1 MRMAGQS
8 KRLLVDSVRD
18 LGPQF
23 VNNPHRMV
31 GQDGAYS
38 IPLGGRR
45 VLWYFGD
52 TLIGDRPEESLWY
65 IFGNPVGGQDL
76 SGKGPFDQ
84 MITNTGLILRDRSGR
99 QGLND
104 FSYILNPDGR
114 LKQLVLPL
122 PEEDPEKDRTWC
134 MHGCKLNDKLYLF
147 FMKILMLE
155 EGGDPFPVGFKIIG
169 TGLAVGSDT
178 DFTFERIEH
187 NGTTVLWPNNQPQF
201 AASVLMSDE
210 SDWVYLYGSL
220 QAPDFQYNAYIARVR
235 SDDMERIDT
244 YEYYCGDPEC
254 WSRDVYQ
261 ARVIFSGMPNEMS
274 VSYNAYLGQ
283 YLAVHSLGL
292 SGKIVGRTAPS
303 PWGPWSEAVELWT
316 VETPET
322 PLPYP
327 RLVYAGKEHPELAE
341 DQGRVLY
348 ITYVEF
354 EEYFPHLI
362 EVTLQ

>member
-1 MRMAGQS
+1 MEISDQPCAL
-8 KRLLVDSVRD
+8 KVASVRD

-23 VNNPHRMV
+23 VDNPHRMV

-38 IPLGGRR
+38 IPLGDNR

-52 TLIGDRPEESLWY
+52 TLIGDRPKESLWY

-84 MITNTGLILRDRSGR
+84 MITNTGLILRDRTGR
-99 QGLND
+99 GGLND

-134 MHGCKLNDKLYLF
+134 MHGCKLNNKLYLF

-169 TGLAVGSDT
+169 TGLAVGSDS
-178 DFTFERIEH
+178 DYEFTRIEH
-187 NGTTVLWPNNQPQF
+187 SGTTVLWPNDQPQF
-201 AASVLMSDE
+201 AASVLIDRTM
-210 SDWVYLYGSL
+210 DWVYLYGSL
-220 QAPDFQYNAYIARVR
+220 QAPDFQYNAYVARVR
-235 SDDMERIDT
+235 PDDFESIDR
-244 YEYYCGDPEC
+244 YEYYCGDPEN
-254 WSRDVYQ
+254 WTGDVYE
-261 ARVIFSGMPNEMS
+261 ASVIFSGMPNEMS
-274 VSYNAYLGQ
+274 VSYNAHLEQ
-283 YLAVHSLGL
+283 YLAVHCLGL
-292 SGKIVGRTAPS
+292 SGQIVGRTAPT
-303 PWGPWSEAVELWT
+303 PWGPWSDATVLWT
-316 VETPET
+316 VEPPEA
-322 PLPYP
+322 PIPYP
-327 RLVYAGKEHPELAE
+327 RLIYAGKEHPELAE
-341 DQGRVLY
+341 GNGRVLY

-362 EVTLQ
+362 EVTLK